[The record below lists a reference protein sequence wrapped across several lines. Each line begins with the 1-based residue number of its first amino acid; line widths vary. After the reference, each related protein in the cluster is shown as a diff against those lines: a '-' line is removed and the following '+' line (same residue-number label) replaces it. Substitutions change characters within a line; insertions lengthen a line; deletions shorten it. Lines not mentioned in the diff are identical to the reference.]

1 MTSSEPPTSAPVSER
16 PGLAVVTGASSGIGR
31 SLARELGSRG
41 FRLLV
46 VAEDA
51 EIRKAEQELRSGGAD
66 VRGEQ
71 LDLATTDGVDAL
83 YRVVQEAGE
92 PVTVAALNA
101 GIGVGGAF
109 VDTDLDADLRL
120 VDLNCRST
128 VHMAKLLLRDMVRR
142 GHGRLLVTASIVAKA
157 PGPWNATYA
166 ASKAFVHSFAEGIR
180 VELED
185 TGVTVTSLM
194 PGATDTEFFERA
206 DMGDTRVG
214 AGKKDDPDDVA
225 RDGVDAL
232 LAGKDHVVGGSAK
245 NRAMAAASSASPDAV
260 AARAAAKASEPGS
273 GD

>member
-1 MTSSEPPTSAPVSER
+1 MSPSETPTSAPGS

-31 SLARELGSRG
+31 SLARELGARG
-41 FRLLV
+41 FSLLV
-46 VAEDA
+46 VADDTQ
-51 EIRKAEQELRSGGAD
+51 IRDAEQELRSEGAV

-71 LDLATTDGVDAL
+71 LDLSTADGVEAL
-83 YRVVQEAGE
+83 YRCVQEAGE

-101 GIGVGGAF
+101 GIGVGGPF

-128 VHMAKLLLRDMVRR
+128 VHVAKLLLRDMVRR
-142 GHGRLLVTASIVAKA
+142 GHGRLMVTASIVAKA

-180 VELED
+180 VELKD

-206 DMGDTRVG
+206 NMEDTRVG
-214 AGKKDDPDDVA
+214 SGKKDDPDDVA

-232 LAGKDHVVGGSAK
+232 MAGKDHVVGGSTK
-245 NRAMAAASSASPDAV
+245 NRAMAAASSASPDPA

>member
-1 MTSSEPPTSAPVSER
+1 MTSSETPASALDPQH
-16 PGLAVVTGASSGIGR
+16 PGLALVTGASSGIGR

-41 FRLLV
+41 FSLLV
-46 VAEDA
+46 VAEDSQVR
-51 EIRKAEQELRSGGAD
+51 EAEQELRAGGAD
-66 VRGEQ
+66 VRGVQ
-71 LDLATTDGVDAL
+71 LDLATPDGVDAL
-83 YRVVQEAGE
+83 HRVVRETGE

-101 GIGVGGAF
+101 GVGVGGAF

-128 VHMAKLLLRDMVRR
+128 VHLAKLLLRDMVRR
-142 GHGRLLVTASIVAKA
+142 GHGRLLLTASIVAKT

-180 VELED
+180 IELED

-206 DMGDTRVG
+206 GMDDTRVG
-214 AGKKDDPDDVA
+214 SGRKDDPDDVA

-232 LAGKDHVVGGSAK
+232 LAGRDHVVGGSVK
-245 NRAMAAASSASPDAV
+245 NRAMAAAASASPDPV